1 VDRRHFIK
9 FCTSAAA
16 AVAAQPEALLAA
28 GEAIFKRYAST
39 LLVDG
44 DGGAFKASALKE
56 GTNYLFHYP
65 YAGTPALLM
74 RLAEAPA
81 TNVPLRTATLK
92 DYRWQGGVGPG
103 GRIVAFSAICPHQ
116 LSAVF
121 KTKTFIS
128 YRPKKSQVA
137 GRANTIVCC
146 AHHSVFDPL
155 QGGKAVSGPTPQPL
169 TAIVL
174 EYDKKDRL
182 FAVGTAGGELF
193 EGFFKAYRRELIDE
207 FGRGVARQETTKTSV
222 VHRLED
228 YTGSVIRC

>member
-1 VDRRHFIK
+1 MDRRYFVK
-9 FCTSAAA
+9 LCTSAAA

-28 GEAIFKRYAST
+28 GEARFKRYAPT

-56 GTNYLFHYP
+56 GANYLFHYP
-65 YAGTPALLM
+65 YAGTPVLLM
-74 RLAEAPA
+74 RLTEAPA
-81 TNVPLRTATLK
+81 TDVRPSTAART
-92 DYRWQGGVGPG
+92 DYRWPGGVGPG
-103 GRIVAFSAICPHQ
+103 DRIVAFSAICPHQ
-116 LSAVF
+116 LSAAF

-137 GRANTIVCC
+137 GRLNTIVCC

-155 QGGKAVSGPTPQPL
+155 QGGKAVSGPTLRPL

-174 EYDKKDRL
+174 EHDKKDRL
-182 FAVGTAGGELF
+182 FAVGTAGDELF
-193 EGFFKAYRRELIDE
+193 EDFFKAYRRELIDE
-207 FGRGVARQETTKTSV
+207 FGRGVAKQETTKTSI

>member
-1 VDRRHFIK
+1 VDRRHFVK

-16 AVAAQPEALLAA
+16 TIAAQPEALLAA
-28 GEAIFKRYAST
+28 GEAMFKRYAPT
-39 LLVDG
+39 LLVDAN
-44 DGGAFKASALKE
+44 GGAFKASALKE
-56 GTNYLFHYP
+56 GANYLFHYP

-74 RLAEAPA
+74 RLTEAPA
-81 TNVPLRTATLK
+81 TNVRLRTAALT
-92 DYRWQGGVGPG
+92 DYRWPGGAGPD

-121 KTKTFIS
+121 KSKTFVS
-128 YRPKKSQVA
+128 YRPEKSQVA

-155 QGGKAVSGPTPQPL
+155 QGGKAVSGPTRQPL

-174 EYDKKDRL
+174 EHDNKDRL
-182 FAVGTAGGELF
+182 FAVGTAGDELF
-193 EGFFKAYRRELIDE
+193 EDFFKAYRRELIDE
-207 FGRGVARQETTKTSV
+207 FGRGVAKQETTKTSI